1 MCRYANINERD
12 EPHAPMDTVRLF
24 RPWPSLRF
32 HYGTME
38 AGKSLELLIAAHQ
51 LRQKN
56 VKYIVFS
63 ATPSIGSNNC
73 ETKVSSRSGIPP
85 HTAIIIGPDMT
96 VPQTCL
102 QSGFTHILID
112 EAQFLSQE
120 QIGLLREFVEAD
132 ASNRV
137 DCYGLKTDFKGE
149 FFPGSLE
156 LMRCADELIEVP
168 SMCSRCTRPATHNM
182 RLDAKGNAINSGDQV
197 ALKESTTYVA
207 VCYSC
212 WNKAMSSIE

>member
-1 MCRYANINERD
+1 
-12 EPHAPMDTVRLF
+12 MDTVRLF
-24 RPWPSLRF
+24 RSWPSLRF

-56 VKYIVFS
+56 VKYIVLS
-63 ATPSIGSNNC
+63 ASPSNRSGDY

-85 HTAIIIGPDMT
+85 HTAVIIGPDMT
-96 VPQTCL
+96 LPQ
-102 QSGFTHILID
+102 QAFTHVLID
-112 EAQFLSQE
+112 EAQFLSRDQV
-120 QIGLLREFVEAD
+120 GLLREFVEAD
-132 ASNRV
+132 ASHRV

-149 FFPGSLE
+149 FFSGSLE

-182 RLDAKGNAINSGDQV
+182 RLGADGNAIKSGDQV

-207 VCYSC
+207 VCYQC
-212 WNKAMSSIE
+212 WNKAMSESVQTSM